1 MARLSFVNP
10 WSWYSIAASS
20 DIGRGQVL
28 PTALSG
34 SALVAWRSKSDT
46 ISVWSDRCPHRG
58 MRLCLGGTR
67 DDVLICP
74 YHGWVFGSDGA
85 CNHIPAHP
93 QLTPSRAARAR
104 IYPCTERNGYIWAC
118 IGEPATPEP
127 AYIMS
132 AGNALSHVRTIHV
145 AAEIERVAAALMSR
159 PLLGSTDD
167 ATGWI
172 EDLEWSSIDGMVEV
186 EHRDGSGRFTARLEF
201 PGLLACR
208 YENGGAPIRYTA
220 LIQPTFADQTA
231 VHLALDAPAPA
242 DLQVRVNRH
251 LVQLRRDLQER
262 QDAALD
268 RIADRCAEMMPDHV
282 RGLSAVAEEVS

>member
-10 WSWYSIAASS
+10 WSWYSIAASA
-20 DIGRGQVL
+20 DIARGQVL

-34 SALVAWRSKSDT
+34 TALVAWRSRNDT

-67 DDVLICP
+67 DEVLICP

-85 CNHIPAHP
+85 CTHIPAHP

-132 AGNALSHVRTIHV
+132 TGNALAHVRTIHV
-145 AAEIERVAAALMSR
+145 AAEIERVAAALMAR
-159 PLLGSTDD
+159 PLLGPADWTK
-167 ATGWI
+167 GWF
-172 EDLEWSSIDGMVEV
+172 EDLEWASIDGMVEV
-186 EHRDGSGRFTARLEF
+186 QRRDDSGRFTARLEF
-201 PGLLACR
+201 PGLLSCR
-208 YENGGAPIRYTA
+208 YENGGSPIRYTA
-220 LIQPTFADQTA
+220 LVQPTFADQTA
-231 VHLALDAPAPA
+231 VHLALDAPAPTH
-242 DLQVRVNRH
+242 LQIVINSN
-251 LVQLRRDLQER
+251 LVQLRRDLQAHR
-262 QDAALD
+262 HAALE
-268 RIADRCAEMMPDHV
+268 RIADRCADMMPDQA
-282 RGLSAVAEEVS
+282 RGLSAVAEEVA